1 MVRMTLGPQFDQPAG
16 RALRGM
22 DDALDRGQ
30 AHVFRILWFM
40 VPPTSIAR
48 DISFQALLASRF
60 LSDIAL
66 QALLYATLIATAR
79 EGGTSFDAA
88 LIGVAFLLPGVV
100 LGLFGGA
107 VADALPKRVAL
118 AGAYVVMG
126 ALCFTIPVWIGTDLR
141 AMLFVIFAVRAL
153 HQVSQPSEASAVPL
167 VARDEEL
174 ASANS
179 FLSLA
184 SSAGEVIGKALLAPL
199 VVRAWGVNPVTIF
212 AGILFLLSATRVF
225 DFRPVHRST
234 LDEELR
240 LDELGRELPSVP
252 AADGEHPRRRSTR
265 EAVRWLLAE
274 PGAFWML
281 MLAAMAST
289 VGVVL
294 GVLGPM
300 YVQDA
305 LNVDPANAFYV
316 FAPASVGLIVALL
329 FAPLMI
335 KLLRERLT
343 AIIGFMIVGGAMA
356 ALGLIGEVTQ
366 RTAGLTL
373 DIPGVGTRVETAA
386 QISVFLG
393 FGMTI
398 AAAATQTYIG
408 KYVPDEIHGRIFA
421 LLGTFKDGLA
431 IPPLLAIGAIAGV
444 VGVETTITF
453 APVALLILALLVSR
467 YSARWRGRPSNVPV
481 VDRV

>member
-79 EGGTSFDAA
+79 EGGTSLDAA

-118 AGAYVVMG
+118 AGAYGVMG
-126 ALCFTIPVWIGTDLR
+126 ALCFTIPIWIGTDLR
-141 AMLFVIFAVRAL
+141 AMLLVIFAVRAL
-153 HQVSQPSEASAVPL
+153 HQISQPSEASAVPL

-240 LDELGRELPSVP
+240 LDELGRELPP
-252 AADGEHPRRRSTR
+252 AAADGEHPRRRSTR

-329 FAPLMI
+329 IAPLMI

-343 AIIGFMIVGGAMA
+343 AIIGFMIVGAAMA
-356 ALGLIGEVTQ
+356 ALGLIGPVTE
-366 RTAGLTL
+366 RAGGLTL

-444 VGVETTITF
+444 VGVEATITF
-453 APVALLILALLVSR
+453 APAALLILALLVSR
-467 YSARWRGRPSNVPV
+467 YSARWRAQPPNLPV

>member
-1 MVRMTLGPQFDQPAG
+1 MTLPPEFDEPAG
-16 RALRGM
+16 RALEAV

-30 AHVFRILWFM
+30 ARVFRVLWFM

-48 DISFQALLASRF
+48 DISFQALMASRF

-79 EGGTSFDAA
+79 GGGSSFDAA

-118 AGAYVVMG
+118 AGAYITMG
-126 ALCFTIPVWIGTDLR
+126 VLCFAIPVWIGTELR
-141 AMLFVIFAVRAL
+141 AMLLVIFAVRAL
-153 HQVSQPSEASAVPL
+153 HQISQPSEASAVPL
-167 VARDEEL
+167 VARDDEL

-184 SSAGEVIGKALLAPL
+184 SSAGEVVGKALLAPL
-199 VVRAWGVNPVTIF
+199 VVRAWGVNPVTLF
-212 AGILFLLSATRVF
+212 AGVLFLLSATRTF
-225 DFRPVHRST
+225 DFRPTKRAK
-234 LDEELR
+234 EEAELR
-240 LDELGRELPSVP
+240 LDSLGRELPPEEIPEV
-252 AADGEHPRRRSTR
+252 HPRRRSTR
-265 EAVRWLLAE
+265 EAVAWLFAE

-281 MLAAMAST
+281 LLAAMAST

-294 GVLGPM
+294 GVLGPV
-300 YVQDA
+300 YVQEA

-316 FAPASVGLIVALL
+316 FAPASLGLLVALL
-329 FAPLMI
+329 LAPLMI
-335 KLLRERLT
+335 KILHERLT
-343 AIIGFMIVGGAMA
+343 AILGFMIVGGAMA
-356 ALGLIGEVTQ
+356 ALGLVGHITE

-373 DIPGVGTRVETAA
+373 DIPGVGARVETAA

-408 KYVPDEIHGRIFA
+408 KYVPDEIHGRVFA

-431 IPPLLAIGAIAGV
+431 IPPLLVIGAIAGV
-444 VGVETTITF
+444 VGVMPVITV
-453 APVALLILALLVSR
+453 APIALLILALLVSR
-467 YSARWRGRPSNVPV
+467 YSARWRGRPANEPV
-481 VDRV
+481 IDRV

>member
-1 MVRMTLGPQFDQPAG
+1 
-16 RALRGM
+16 
-22 DDALDRGQ
+22 
-30 AHVFRILWFM
+30 M

-48 DISFQALLASRF
+48 DLSFQSLLASRF

-66 QALLYATLIATAR
+66 QALLFATLIATAS
-79 EGGTSFDAA
+79 EGGSPFDAA
-88 LIGVAFLLPGVV
+88 LIGVAFLLPGVL

-118 AGAYVVMG
+118 AGAYVLMG
-126 ALCFTIPVWIGTDLR
+126 ALCFAIPIWIGSDLR
-141 AMLFVIFAVRAL
+141 AMLLVIFSVRAL

-167 VARDEEL
+167 VARDDEL

-199 VVRAWGVNPVTIF
+199 IVRVWGVNPVTII

-225 DFRPVHRST
+225 DFRPIDR
-234 LDEELR
+234 EQPAELR
-240 LDELGRELPSVP
+240 LDHLGREIPEEQE
-252 AADGEHPRRRSTR
+252 AAHPQRHSTG

-289 VGVVL
+289 VGIVL

-305 LNVDPANAFYV
+305 LNVNPVNAFYV
-316 FAPASVGLIVALL
+316 FAPASIGLLVALL
-329 FAPLMI
+329 VAPIMI
-335 KLLRERLT
+335 RILRERLT
-343 AIIGFMIVGGAMA
+343 ALIGFLMVGAAMA
-356 ALGLIGEVTQ
+356 ALGLIDPLTE

-373 DIPGVGTRVETAA
+373 NIPGVGAEVETAA

-393 FGMTI
+393 FGMTL

-431 IPPLLAIGAIAGV
+431 IIPLLAIGAIAGV
-444 VGVETTITF
+444 TGVEATITF
-453 APVALLILALLVSR
+453 APIALIGLALLVSR
-467 YSARWRGRPSNVPV
+467 YSARWRTRPATEPV
-481 VDRV
+481 GDRV

>member
-1 MVRMTLGPQFDQPAG
+1 MTLPPQFDEPAG
-16 RALRGM
+16 RALEAV

-30 AHVFRILWFM
+30 AHVFRVLWFM

-79 EGGTSFDAA
+79 EGGSSFDAA
-88 LIGVAFLLPGVV
+88 LIGVAFLLPGVL

-118 AGAYVVMG
+118 AGAYITMG
-126 ALCFTIPVWIGTDLR
+126 GLCFLIPIWIGTDLR

-153 HQVSQPSEASAVPL
+153 HQISQPSEASAVPL

-212 AGILFLLSATRVF
+212 AGVLFLLSATRTF
-225 DFRPVHRST
+225 DFRPKKRSV
-234 LDEELR
+234 EPAPLR
-240 LDELGRELPSVP
+240 LDRLGRELPP
-252 AADGEHPRRRSTR
+252 EEAPTEALHPRRRSTR

-281 MLAAMAST
+281 MLAAMATT

-294 GVLGPM
+294 GVLGPV
-300 YVQDA
+300 YVKEA

-316 FAPASVGLIVALL
+316 FAPASLGLLVALL
-329 FAPLMI
+329 LAPLMI
-335 KLLRERLT
+335 RVLRERMT
-343 AIIGFMIVGGAMA
+343 AMIGFVIVGAAMA
-356 ALGLIGEVTQ
+356 ALGLIGHVTE

-373 DIPGVGTRVETAA
+373 DIPGVGARVETAA

-431 IPPLLAIGAIAGV
+431 IPPLLAIGIIAGF
-444 VGVETTITF
+444 VGVMPVITV
-453 APVALLILALLVSR
+453 APVALLIFALVLGR
-467 YSARWRGRPSNVPV
+467 YSARWRGRPPNEPV
-481 VDRV
+481 IDRV

>member
-79 EGGTSFDAA
+79 EGGSSFDAA

-126 ALCFTIPVWIGTDLR
+126 VLCFTIPVWIGTDLR
-141 AMLFVIFAVRAL
+141 AMLLVIFAVRAL

-225 DFRPVHRST
+225 DFRPVHRSA

-240 LDELGRELPSVP
+240 LDELGRELPPEP
-252 AADGEHPRRRSTR
+252 AAGEHPRRRSTR

-294 GVLGPM
+294 GVLGPV
-300 YVQDA
+300 YVQKA

-335 KLLRERLT
+335 KILRERLT
-343 AIIGFMIVGGAMA
+343 AILGFIIVAGAMA
-356 ALGLIGEVTQ
+356 ALGLIDQVTE
-366 RTAGLTL
+366 RASGLTL
-373 DIPGVGTRVETAA
+373 DIPGVGTKVETAA

-431 IPPLLAIGAIAGV
+431 IPPLLAIGAVAGL
-444 VGVETTITF
+444 VGVEATITF

-467 YSARWRGRPSNVPV
+467 YSARWRARPSNAPI